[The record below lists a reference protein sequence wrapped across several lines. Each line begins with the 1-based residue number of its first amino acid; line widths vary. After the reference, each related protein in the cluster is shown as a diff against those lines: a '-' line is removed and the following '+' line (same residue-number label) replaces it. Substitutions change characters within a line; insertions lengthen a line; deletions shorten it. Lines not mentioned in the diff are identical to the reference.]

1 MVILL
6 IISITLL
13 IYLHIKQ
20 VSFNFRTIFALVTGI
35 IIGIIYNWTDSY
47 SNSFIQ
53 ISNILGDGYIS
64 LLKMLIIPIV
74 LTSIIHSIV
83 NLKKL

>member
-1 MVILL
+1 MAILL
-6 IISITLL
+6 IISLL
-13 IYLHIKQ
+13 ILVYLHLKKI
-20 VSFNFRTIFALVTGI
+20 SFNFRTILALI
-35 IIGIIYNWTDSY
+35 IGVVIGIIYNSTDYY

-74 LTSIIHSIV
+74 LTSIIHSII